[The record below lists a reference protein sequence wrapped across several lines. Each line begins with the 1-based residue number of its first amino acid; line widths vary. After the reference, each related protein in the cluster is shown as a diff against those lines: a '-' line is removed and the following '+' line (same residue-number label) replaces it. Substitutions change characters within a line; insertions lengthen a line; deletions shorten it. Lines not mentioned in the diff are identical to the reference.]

1 MTNEELK
8 SAMAQQRREQVDV
21 NIGQVSLRPTAQPGG
36 QYGVQVK
43 STPKE
48 NSYTQIAK
56 ALNQFPQ
63 LAGQYA
69 NIQKA
74 AGQREID
81 ALSPKKLEDRA
92 QNGDQ
97 NARETLFNRF
107 KLEGIN
113 EALFNA
119 RYETVIF
126 PGLAAKEQMF
136 KDMRPEEVEGLFQDE
151 NGNPLESQD
160 VIENLR
166 LQYSSVIPK
175 DVKTNPNQK
184 VMYNKLLRQLNGVA
198 TKSYAVLEQKRQKF
212 LDDGVYRSINQS
224 ATNFNAALPT
234 RGDESNID
242 LTDDAG
248 VSVVVQGSNML
259 PSLNPDETD
268 TPPVVRSKISVYS
281 PQQKGKLKKMEGGY
295 KSSIAGADG
304 KSIVRTLEDFRK
316 DPENTVVTVAGNPE
330 FYGRRYVVE
339 SMTYQT
345 AAGKKYTLNNV
356 PVMVHDTGGRFK
368 SAPEGRFDIPVEHD
382 TDNKSMNI
390 NQGLLEGIS
399 FIRDKGSESGTPVKV
414 KRTAAQLTKQRA
426 EDIGTKQEFL
436 AKDIFNAMNTS
447 LNEAL
452 TKATKGSSLT
462 DMQLRASVEGAFQD
476 KLNEMILNDQHV
488 QVQSFIDRAQGNGPN
503 GESIP
508 PMLVGGQ
515 RVSSQMITNLQRAVW
530 AQENRLATKDPERS
544 EAEEKAIKDSGIR
557 LSRIATASPDVSLED
572 TNEAITKDAQEFEA
586 EALEKGWSQDTKN
599 EYYKQVAQ
607 LKDRL
612 PLIGAGTRWNG
623 IYETQDFVDNVD
635 AENDPGQGFRGQLL
649 TQMEFLRIA
658 EVNGIPLSELQIT
671 ADDFARLGPVRQ
683 PEWKAITNGITAKG
697 MSEALQKASEEM
709 AKLYQDAGE
718 KDPGVNLRV
727 QDQDENGKLLFDENG
742 EPVMTRSRALYPKLL
757 RRHYTDSVIKLISD
771 TKEQQK
777 LIDAANRLKSGK
789 VEAPEDRLD
798 RLAQAEEL
806 EKEVGRDDFL
816 DKEGKSTR
824 SVKNPDGNFSG
835 NDGEFLD
842 RWVRTAENPDAL
854 ALMDAQTPRE
864 KLDSDLQNVFLRITP
879 KYLKS
884 AVREIAS
891 TTNAVT
897 KRNRRTKLENQLKYI
912 GIPMNVHE
920 GDMLIEYAGAAA
932 PEFDPKIYGT
942 GQGSAPVRAFPS
954 VPRTVLDLNRADR
967 YSNPETAKTHVY
979 SFYATREAGYKDPK
993 NQKLRQLYNIYFKGQ
1008 EATYSVEQFI
1018 ADQTELG
1025 KQLKIISSK

>member
-8 SAMAQQRREQVDV
+8 AALTQQRREQVDV

-81 ALSPKKLEDRA
+81 ALSPEELEDRA

-166 LQYSSVIPK
+166 LQYSSVIPE

-234 RGDESNID
+234 RGDESNLD

-248 VSVVVQGSNML
+248 VSVVTQGSNML

-268 TPPVVRSKISVYS
+268 KPLVVRSKISVYS

-368 SAPEGRFDIPVEHD
+368 TAPEGRFDIPVEHD

-414 KRTAAQLTKQRA
+414 KRTAAELTKQRA
-426 EDIGTKQEFL
+426 EDIGIKQEFL

-462 DMQLRASVEGAFQD
+462 DMQLRSSVEGAFQD

-544 EAEEKAIKDSGIR
+544 DAEEKAIKDSGIR
-557 LSRIATASPDVSLED
+557 LSRIATASPEVSLED
-572 TNEAITKDAQEFEA
+572 TNKAIAKDAQEFEA

-612 PLIGAGTRWNG
+612 TFLGAGTRWNG
-623 IYETQDFVDNVD
+623 LYLTPDFLANLDQERDDRGRFKEQLQTQ
-635 AENDPGQGFRGQLL
+635 
-649 TQMEFLRIA
+649 
-658 EVNGIPLSELQIT
+658 SELLRVAQTEGIDLSDLQISSEEYNYLSRPKQIQW
-671 ADDFARLGPVRQ
+671 DS
-683 PEWKAITNGITAKG
+683 ITNGLTQTAMAGAAPEAITELA
-697 MSEALQKASEEM
+697 MLYQKA
-709 AKLYQDAGE
+709 GE
-718 KDPGVNLRV
+718 RDFSKDILVP
-727 QDQDENGKLLFDENG
+727 DQDEDGQEVEG
-742 EPVMTRSRALYPKLL
+742 QQVRAGVLYQKLL
-757 RRHYTDSVIKLISD
+757 RKYMTKELTKLISD

-897 KRNRRTKLENQLKYI
+897 KLNRRTKLENQLKYI
-912 GIPMNVHE
+912 GIPMEVHE

-932 PEFDPKIYGT
+932 PAFDPKIYGT

>member
-8 SAMAQQRREQVDV
+8 AAMAQQRREQVDV

-36 QYGVQVK
+36 QYGVQVQ

-74 AGQREID
+74 AGQREIE
-81 ALSPKKLEDRA
+81 ALSPEELEERA
-92 QNGDQ
+92 KNGDQ
-97 NARETLFNRF
+97 KARETLFNRF

-136 KDMRPEEVEGLFQDE
+136 KDMRPEEVEALFQDE

-166 LQYSSVIPK
+166 LQYSAVIPE

-224 ATNFNAALPT
+224 ANNFNLALPT
-234 RGDESNID
+234 RGDEDNVEV
-242 LTDDAG
+242 TDDAG
-248 VSVVVQGSNML
+248 VAVVTQGANML
-259 PSLNPDETD
+259 PAMPRDEAD

-281 PQQKGKLKKMEGGY
+281 PQQKGPRKKMEGGY
-295 KSSIAGADG
+295 KSSIPGADG
-304 KSIVRTLEDFRK
+304 KSIVRTLEDFRN

-345 AAGKKYTLNNV
+345 AAGKTYTLNNV

-368 SAPEGRFDIPVEHD
+368 TTPEGRFDIPVERD

-414 KRTAAQLTKQRA
+414 KRTAAELTKQRA

-436 AKDIFNAMNTS
+436 VKDMFNAMNTS
-447 LNEAL
+447 LNEAMA
-452 TKATKGSSLT
+452 KATKGSSLT
-462 DMQLRASVEGAFQD
+462 DMQLRSSVEGAFQD

-488 QVQSFIDRAQGNGPN
+488 QVQSFIDRAQGKGPN

-508 PMLVGGQ
+508 PMLVGGE
-515 RVSSQMITNLQRAVW
+515 RVSPQMITNLQRAVW
-530 AQENRLATKDPERS
+530 AQENRLATTDPERS
-544 EAEEKAIKDSGIR
+544 EVEEKALKDSGTR
-557 LSRIATASPDVSLED
+557 LSRIAAASPDISLED
-572 TNEAITKDAQEFEA
+572 TNKAIAKDAQEFEA

-612 PLIGAGTRWNG
+612 SLLGAGTRWNG
-623 IYETQDFVDNVD
+623 LYLTPDFLASLDQERDDRGRFKEQLQTQ
-635 AENDPGQGFRGQLL
+635 
-649 TQMEFLRIA
+649 
-658 EVNGIPLSELQIT
+658 SELLRVAQTEGIDLSDLQISNEDYNYLSKPKQIQWDT
-671 ADDFARLGPVRQ
+671 
-683 PEWKAITNGITAKG
+683 ITNGLTHKA
-697 MSEALQKASEEM
+697 MQAAAPEAIEEL
-709 AKLYQDAGE
+709 ALLYQNAGE
-718 KDPGVNLRV
+718 RDFEKDILVP
-727 QDQDENGKLLFDENG
+727 DQDEDGKEIEG
-742 EPVMTRSRALYPKLL
+742 QQVRAGVLYQKLL
-757 RRHYTDSVIKLISD
+757 RKHMTKALTTLISD
-771 TKEQQK
+771 TKERKK
-777 LIDAANRLKSGK
+777 LINEAARIKGPKAAVDVDPLERQVKAR
-789 VEAPEDRLD
+789 ELE
-798 RLAQAEEL
+798 EEL
-806 EKEVGRDDFL
+806 GQDDFL
-816 DKEGKSTR
+816 DEEGKSIR
-824 SVKNPDGNFSG
+824 QSGLMDQRFRG
-835 NDGEFLD
+835 NDGRFLD
-842 RWVRTAENPDAL
+842 QWVKTASNPEAL
-854 ALMDAQTPRE
+854 ALMGGQTDRK
-864 KLDSDLQNVFLRITP
+864 KLDSDLENVSSRITK
-879 KYLKS
+879 KYLQDAAQMMS
-884 AVREIAS
+884 EIVNS
-891 TTNAVT
+891 PSMRLRMTN
-897 KRNRRTKLENQLKYI
+897 RLETQLQYI
-912 GIPMNVHE
+912 GVPLEIHE
-920 GDMLIEYAGAAA
+920 EGMIISSKG
-932 PEFDPKIYGT
+932 FKI
-942 GQGSAPVRAFPS
+942 
-954 VPRTVLDLNRADR
+954 DLNRNDL

-979 SFYATREAGYKDPK
+979 SFYATREAGYKDPENK
-993 NQKLRQLYNIYFKGQ
+993 KLRQLYNIYFKGQ
-1008 EATYSVEQFI
+1008 ETSYSVEQFI